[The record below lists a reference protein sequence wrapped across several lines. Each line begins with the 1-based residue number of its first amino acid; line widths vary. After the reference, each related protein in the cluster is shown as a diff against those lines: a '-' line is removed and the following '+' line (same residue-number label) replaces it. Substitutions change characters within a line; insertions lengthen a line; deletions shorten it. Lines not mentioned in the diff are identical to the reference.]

1 MLNLW
6 VMKATILY
14 HPNSEWAR
22 NVEEYARDFERQ
34 RGKKIDLVSLELQE
48 GAAMASL
55 YDVTRYPAVL
65 ATREDGELLY
75 LWQGE
80 QLPLMNEV
88 AAYLD

>member
-1 MLNLW
+1 
-6 VMKATILY
+6 
-14 HPNSEWAR
+14 
-22 NVEEYARDFERQ
+22 
-34 RGKKIDLVSLELQE
+34 
-48 GAAMASL
+48 MASL